1 MNTPV
6 TNGTRAVARTQQQ
19 FTADQLTLIRTTI
32 AKGTTPEQF
41 NLFLEV
47 CNHYRL
53 NPFARQIYA
62 VVRQGQMTVQ
72 TSIDGFRLMAERTG
86 KYAGQ
91 IGPEWCGED
100 GQWVNVW
107 LKKEPPAAARVGI
120 LRKDFAQPVWGVARY
135 SSYVQESGPL
145 WRKMGDVMIAKC
157 AESLAFRKAFPAEMS
172 GIYTHEEMD
181 QADREPIPTVTIEEV
196 PAEDNN
202 ASADTSAPAP
212 SVSLMNRIA
221 RAKKVARACGAATNG
236 EEWIQML
243 KDLGIEEVTDQTIIP
258 LNLYLRARECKAA
271 TSMDGWKALI
281 KELNISSLDNEED
294 LIVLNMYLESK
305 EDQ

>member
-172 GIYTHEEMD
+172 GIYTHEEMT
-181 QADREPIPTVTIEEV
+181 QADHMPTITVEEVIPEATAPTVQ
-196 PAEDNN
+196 D
-202 ASADTSAPAP
+202 
-212 SVSLMNRIA
+212 VSLDLLIK
-221 RAKKVARACGAATNG
+221 RAKKRAIALNVAHSA
-236 EEWIQML
+236 EEWQAML
-243 KDLGIEEVTDQTIIP
+243 
-258 LNLYLRARECKAA
+258 A
-271 TSMDGWKALI
+271 
-281 KELNISSLDNEED
+281 ELNIDALTEESI
-294 LIVLNMYLESK
+294 LVINMYLDSK
-305 EDQ
+305 E